1 MLIFCNWHSLVQKY
15 SFNFANCY
23 TREKITVM
31 KRIILLILSAL
42 ALVNIANAQQ
52 RVVDVMDNSPIAS
65 ATIFDTS
72 GSVVG
77 ITSTDGDFS
86 EVPASAYPIT
96 IRCIG
101 FEQLEIDSLENKVWQ
116 MVPIMYELEDAVI
129 SAKPQVLKQT
139 FYVREYTSLTFG
151 EDEVMITYF
160 TEHMADRFIPANKD
174 VKFSKNS
181 MRILRS
187 RCYERI
193 KVADQDSVA
202 VSDTTK
208 FLSVLEWNE
217 PDTEPITPHKS
228 LINSDGPTKV
238 YEKEGK
244 SGAYLI
250 QKQNAQTFTIVED
263 ILAKKKDHSI
273 SLWGLKLFGVKV
285 NINEWYTNHI
295 YRANDK
301 NLYMP
306 KDLIEASFMMEAEGT
321 WKKLS
326 KALKSDKP
334 LRIRTMVE
342 MYVVDRDYLSKEDA
356 KKAYE
361 NKPTDVEF
369 EIPASVPEL
378 NEATQELVKRANNQ

>member
-1 MLIFCNWHSLVQKY
+1 
-15 SFNFANCY
+15 
-23 TREKITVM
+23 M

-160 TEHMADRFIPANKD
+160 TELISE
-174 VKFSKNS
+174 VK
-181 MRILRS
+181 
-187 RCYERI
+187 Y
-193 KVADQDSVA
+193 
-202 VSDTTK
+202 
-208 FLSVLEWNE
+208 
-217 PDTEPITPHKS
+217 
-228 LINSDGPTKV
+228 
-238 YEKEGK
+238 
-244 SGAYLI
+244 
-250 QKQNAQTFTIVED
+250 
-263 ILAKKKDHSI
+263 
-273 SLWGLKLFGVKV
+273 
-285 NINEWYTNHI
+285 
-295 YRANDK
+295 
-301 NLYMP
+301 
-306 KDLIEASFMMEAEGT
+306 
-321 WKKLS
+321 
-326 KALKSDKP
+326 
-334 LRIRTMVE
+334 RIR
-342 MYVVDRDYLSKEDA
+342 
-356 KKAYE
+356 
-361 NKPTDVEF
+361 
-369 EIPASVPEL
+369 
-378 NEATQELVKRANNQ
+378 